1 MICPYC
7 KKHEATIH
15 YTEVINSQV
24 KKIHICEECAKKKG
38 INAELPFSF
47 SDVFSALSK
56 GLEQIS
62 VSQAASPENTPE
74 QVECP
79 ECSMQLQELLKQG
92 RMGCAHCYDTFEDIL
107 KDILQNVQKSPS
119 HIGKTPK
126 KFIRSPDV
134 KRRLAQREK
143 ALKQAVNEERY
154 EDCVVLRDEIR
165 KLKDV
170 LDAQDDA

>member
-7 KKHEATIH
+7 NEHEATIH

-24 KKIHICEECAKKKG
+24 KKIHICEACARKKG
-38 INAELPFSF
+38 IDAELPFSF

-56 GLEQIS
+56 GIEQIAQS
-62 VSQAASPENTPE
+62 RDTSQESTRS
-74 QVECP
+74 CP
-79 ECSMQLQELLKQG
+79 VCNIQLQDLLKQG
-92 RMGCAHCYDTFEDIL
+92 RMGCAQCYETFEDIL

-126 KFIRSPDV
+126 NFVRSPDV
-134 KRRLAQREK
+134 KRRLAEREK
-143 ALKQAVNEERY
+143 ALRLAISEERY

-165 KLKDV
+165 KLNEA
-170 LDAQDDA
+170 LDSHDDA